1 MTTTRMAPMT
11 EISAGVIVCRRTRE
25 GPKFLLLY
33 NGGKYWSFPKG
44 KLDGNERS
52 FKAALREV
60 WEETGIRAQD
70 LRFSDRFKV
79 EDHFS
84 YSRNRQTIQKTVT
97 YYLAETRRVEVRLK
111 IPPPHH
117 RGERHEGYGWFLY
130 RDALEM
136 LRAPNL
142 KRNLKKAY
150 DTVSG
155 KSVPD
160 RSPGA

>member
-1 MTTTRMAPMT
+1 MVPTAT
-11 EISAGVIVCRRTRE
+11 EISAGVVVFRRTRE

-33 NGGKYWSFPKG
+33 NGGKYWNFPKG
-44 KLDGNERS
+44 KLDRHERS

-60 WEETGIRAQD
+60 WEETGILGAD
-70 LRFSDRFKV
+70 LHFLDGFKV

-84 YSRNRQTIQKTVT
+84 YSRNRQTIAKTVT
-97 YYLAETRRVEVRLK
+97 YYLAETHCVEVRLK

-130 RDALEM
+130 RDALDM

-150 DTVSG
+150 ELISG
-155 KSVPD
+155 KSLPD